1 MQRWGRVSQQ
11 IGNRVVA
18 QIEILAIL
26 TVAIAA
32 AHWLGNKPGGRMVGG
47 ALLVIIIVAV
57 LANLGVVPLAS
68 ENVPV
73 YNQLLG
79 TAAPVSI
86 FLLLLNARLGSLLS
100 AGGPMLAM
108 FAFAA
113 LGTVTGVLA
122 AGWFLGA
129 SEWMGEWYGPLSGM
143 FAATYI
149 GGGANF
155 NALALHY
162 DFMQSGNL
170 YAAAA
175 VADHVLTVIWI
186 AVLLVFPRLVGAL
199 LPTRDALAGVEVGT
213 ESAGRPDDRPAL
225 GDMAMLA
232 ALGLGAFVV
241 SNQLAV
247 WLAGVVGFDVPAILI
262 LTTLALLLAQTGP
275 VARLRG
281 AEVLGMYGAYLFL
294 AALAAYCEIA
304 ALRETGRI
312 GLLLMAFV
320 VILIAVHGVIVVLA
334 ARFTRQSPEVA
345 AVASATTVGGSTV
358 VLPLVERF
366 GRKDLLLPGI
376 VLGSLGNLLGTY
388 IGFML
393 VYALQL

>member
-1 MQRWGRVSQQ
+1 M
-11 IGNRVVA
+11 A

-26 TVAIAA
+26 TAAIAV
-32 AHWLGNKPGGRMVGG
+32 AHWLGKKPGGRIVGG
-47 ALLVIIIVAV
+47 ALLVIILVAA
-57 LANLGVVPLAS
+57 LANFGVVPLAS
-68 ENVPV
+68 ADVPV

-86 FLLLLNARLGSLLS
+86 FLLLLNARLASLMRV
-100 AGGPMLAM
+100 GGPMLIM
-108 FAFAA
+108 FAFAC
-113 LGTVTGVLA
+113 LGTIVGVLA
-122 AGWFLGA
+122 AGWLLNA
-129 SEWMGEWYGPLSGM
+129 SEWLGEWYGPLSGM

-186 AVLLVFPRLVGAL
+186 AALLVFPRVLAGV
-199 LPTRDALAGVEVGT
+199 LPTRDEF
-213 ESAGRPDDRPAL
+213 ESDSAGDGVDDDVDGRVDNPDERPAL
-225 GDMAMLA
+225 GDMVMLS
-232 ALGLGAFVV
+232 ALGLVAFVA
-241 SNQLAV
+241 SEQLGD
-247 WLAGVVGFDVPAILI
+247 WLTQVTGWDVPAILI
-262 LTTLALLLAQTGP
+262 LTTLALVLAQVDA

-304 ALRETGRI
+304 ALGETGRI

-320 VILIAVHGVIVVLA
+320 VILIAVHGAIVVLA
-334 ARFTRQSPEVA
+334 GRILRRSPEVV
-345 AVASATTVGGSTV
+345 AVTSATTVGGSTV

-388 IGFML
+388 IGFTM
-393 VYALQL
+393 VYALGS

>member
-1 MQRWGRVSQQ
+1 MQQL
-11 IGNRVVA
+11 
-18 QIEILAIL
+18 EILAVL
-26 TVAIAA
+26 TAAIAA
-32 AHWLGNKPGGRMVGG
+32 AHWLGSKPGGRVVGG
-47 ALLVIIIVAV
+47 ALLVIILVAA

-79 TAAPVSI
+79 TAAPTSI
-86 FLLLLNARLGSLLS
+86 FLLLLNARLASLLR

-113 LGTVTGVLA
+113 LGTIAGVLV
-122 AGWFLGA
+122 AGWLLDA
-129 SEWMGEWYGPLSGM
+129 SEWMGRWYGPLSGM

-175 VADHVLTVIWI
+175 VADHVLTVVWI
-186 AVLLVFPRLVGAL
+186 AVLLVFPRLVGAV
-199 LPTRDALAGVEVGT
+199 LPKRDVVT
-213 ESAGRPDDRPAL
+213 ESKRGRESAVRRDDRPAL
-225 GDMAMLA
+225 GDMAMLV
-232 ALGLGAFVV
+232 ALGLVAFVV
-241 SNQLAV
+241 SEQLAA
-247 WLAGVVGFDVPAILI
+247 WLGAVTGLDVPAILI
-262 LTTLALLLAQTGP
+262 LTTLALLLAQVGP
-275 VARLRG
+275 IARLRG

-294 AALAAYCEIA
+294 AALAAYCEVA

-320 VILIAVHGVIVVLA
+320 IILIAVHGAIVVLA
-334 ARFTRQSPEVA
+334 GRLMRQSPEVA

-388 IGFML
+388 IGFSM
-393 VYALQL
+393 VYALS

>member
-1 MQRWGRVSQQ
+1 MPQL
-11 IGNRVVA
+11 
-18 QIEILAIL
+18 EILAIL
-26 TVAIAA
+26 AATIAV

-47 ALLVIIIVAV
+47 ALLVIILVAA

-86 FLLLLNARLGSLLS
+86 FLLLLNARLASLLS
-100 AGGPMLAM
+100 AGGPMLVM

-113 LGTVTGVLA
+113 LGTVCGVLA
-122 AGWFLGA
+122 AGWLLGA
-129 SEWMGEWYGPLSGM
+129 SEWMGAWYAPLSGM

-186 AVLLVFPRLVGAL
+186 AILLVFPRLAGAV
-199 LPTRDALAGVEVGT
+199 LPKRDAVTTRVAGSEPDGK
-213 ESAGRPDDRPAL
+213 ADDRPAL
-225 GDMAMLA
+225 GDIVILA

-241 SNQLAV
+241 AEQLAA
-247 WLAGVVGFDVPAILI
+247 WSGHLLGIAVPSILI
-262 LTTLALLLAQTGP
+262 LTTLALALAQTAP

-294 AALAAYCEIA
+294 AALAAYCEVS
-304 ALRETGRI
+304 ALRDTGRI

-320 VILIAVHGVIVVLA
+320 IILIVVHGMFVVLA
-334 ARFTRQSPEVA
+334 GRFLRQSPEVA
-345 AVASATTVGGSTV
+345 AVASATTVGGATV

-376 VLGSLGNLLGTY
+376 VLGTLGNLLGTY
-388 IGFML
+388 IGFLL
-393 VYALQL
+393 VFALRL

>member
-1 MQRWGRVSQQ
+1 M
-11 IGNRVVA
+11 A

-26 TVAIAA
+26 TATIAV
-32 AHWLGNKPGGRMVGG
+32 AHWLGSKPGGRMVGG
-47 ALLVIIIVAV
+47 ALLVIILVAV

-68 ENVPV
+68 ANVPV

-86 FLLLLNARLGSLLS
+86 FLLLLNARLGSLLR

-108 FAFAA
+108 FGFAA
-113 LGTVTGVLA
+113 LGTIVGVLA
-122 AGWFLGA
+122 AGWLLGA
-129 SEWMGEWYGPLSGM
+129 AEWMGEWYGPLSGM
-143 FAATYI
+143 FTATYI

-175 VADHVLTVIWI
+175 VADHVLTVVWI
-186 AVLLVFPRLVGAL
+186 AVLLIFPRLVAGI
-199 LPTRDALAGVEVGT
+199 LPRRDIVSDVGAGVEH
-213 ESAGRPDDRPAL
+213 SPDADERPAL
-225 GDMAMLA
+225 GDLVMLL
-232 ALGLGAFVV
+232 ALGLAAFVI
-241 SNQLAV
+241 SEYLAG
-247 WLAGVVGFDVPAILI
+247 WLAAGLGVDVPSILI

-281 AEVLGMYGAYLFL
+281 AETLGMYGAYLFL
-294 AALAAYCEIA
+294 AALAAYCEVA
-304 ALRETGRI
+304 ALRETGTI

-320 VILIAVHGVIVVLA
+320 VILILVHGAVVVLA
-334 ARFTRQSPEVA
+334 GRLTRQSPEVV

-388 IGFML
+388 IGFAM
-393 VYALQL
+393 VHALQG

>member
-1 MQRWGRVSQQ
+1 M
-11 IGNRVVA
+11 A

-26 TVAIAA
+26 TATIAV
-32 AHWLGNKPGGRMVGG
+32 AHWLGSKPGGRMVGG
-47 ALLVIIIVAV
+47 ALLVIILVAV

-68 ENVPV
+68 ANVPV

-86 FLLLLNARLGSLLS
+86 FLLLLNARLGSLLR

-108 FAFAA
+108 FGFAA
-113 LGTVTGVLA
+113 LGTIVGVLA
-122 AGWFLGA
+122 AGWLLGA
-129 SEWMGEWYGPLSGM
+129 AEWMGEWYGPLSGM
-143 FAATYI
+143 FTATYI

-175 VADHVLTVIWI
+175 VADHVLTVVWI
-186 AVLLVFPRLVGAL
+186 AVLLIFPRLVAGI
-199 LPTRDALAGVEVGT
+199 LPRRDIVSDSGAGVEH
-213 ESAGRPDDRPAL
+213 SPDADERPAL
-225 GDMAMLA
+225 GDLVMLL
-232 ALGLGAFVV
+232 ALGLAAFVI
-241 SNQLAV
+241 SEYLAG
-247 WLAGVVGFDVPAILI
+247 WLAAGLGVDVPLILI

-281 AEVLGMYGAYLFL
+281 AETLGMYGAYLFL
-294 AALAAYCEIA
+294 AALAAYCEVA
-304 ALRETGRI
+304 ALRETGTI

-320 VILIAVHGVIVVLA
+320 VILILVHGAVVVLA
-334 ARFTRQSPEVA
+334 GRLTRQSPEVV

-388 IGFML
+388 IGFAM
-393 VYALQL
+393 VHALQG

>member
-1 MQRWGRVSQQ
+1 M
-11 IGNRVVA
+11 A

-26 TVAIAA
+26 TATIAV
-32 AHWLGNKPGGRMVGG
+32 AHWLGSNPGGRMVGG
-47 ALLVIIIVAV
+47 ALLVIILVAV

-68 ENVPV
+68 ANVPV

-86 FLLLLNARLGSLLS
+86 FLLLLNARLGSLLR

-108 FAFAA
+108 FGFAA
-113 LGTVTGVLA
+113 LGTIVGVLA
-122 AGWFLGA
+122 AGWLLGA
-129 SEWMGEWYGPLSGM
+129 AEWMGEWYGPLSGM
-143 FAATYI
+143 FTATYI

-175 VADHVLTVIWI
+175 VADHVLTVVWI
-186 AVLLVFPRLVGAL
+186 AVLLIFPRLVAGI
-199 LPTRDALAGVEVGT
+199 LPRRDIVSDSGAGVEH
-213 ESAGRPDDRPAL
+213 SPDADERPAL
-225 GDMAMLA
+225 GDLVMLL
-232 ALGLGAFVV
+232 ALGLAAFVI
-241 SNQLAV
+241 SEYLAG
-247 WLAGVVGFDVPAILI
+247 WLAAGLGVDVPSILI

-281 AEVLGMYGAYLFL
+281 AETLGMYGAYLFL
-294 AALAAYCEIA
+294 AALAAYCEVA
-304 ALRETGRI
+304 ALRETGTI

-320 VILIAVHGVIVVLA
+320 VILILVHGAVVVLA
-334 ARFTRQSPEVA
+334 GRLTRQSPEVV

-388 IGFML
+388 IGFAM
-393 VYALQL
+393 VHALQG

>member
-1 MQRWGRVSQQ
+1 KPGM
-11 IGNRVVA
+11 A

-26 TVAIAA
+26 TASIAA

-47 ALLVIIIVAV
+47 ALLVIILVAV
-57 LANLGVVPLAS
+57 LANFGVVPLAS

-86 FLLLLNARLGSLLS
+86 FLLLLNARLASLLS

-113 LGTVTGVLA
+113 LGTICGVLA
-122 AGWFLGA
+122 AGWLLGA
-129 SEWMGEWYGPLSGM
+129 SEWMGQWYGPLSGM

-175 VADHVLTVIWI
+175 VADHVLTVVWI
-186 AVLLVFPRLVGAL
+186 AVLLVFPRLVGVL
-199 LPTRDALAGVEVGT
+199 LPKRDALTDAESRT
-213 ESAGRPDDRPAL
+213 ESVGHTDDRPAL
-225 GDMAMLA
+225 GDMVMLA
-232 ALGLGAFVV
+232 ALGLVAFVV
-241 SNQLAV
+241 SEQLAA
-247 WLAGVVGFDVPAILI
+247 WLGALLGIDVPAILI

-294 AALAAYCEIA
+294 AALAAYCEVA
-304 ALRETGRI
+304 ALHETGRI

-320 VILIAVHGVIVVLA
+320 VILIAVHGTIIVLA
-334 ARFTRQSPEVA
+334 ARFMRQSPEVA

-388 IGFML
+388 IGFTL

>member
-1 MQRWGRVSQQ
+1 M
-11 IGNRVVA
+11 A

-26 TVAIAA
+26 TATIAV
-32 AHWLGNKPGGRMVGG
+32 AHWLGSNPGGRMVGG
-47 ALLVIIIVAV
+47 ALLVIILVAV

-68 ENVPV
+68 ANVPV

-86 FLLLLNARLGSLLS
+86 FLLLLNARLGSLLR

-108 FAFAA
+108 FGFAA
-113 LGTVTGVLA
+113 LGTIVGVLA
-122 AGWFLGA
+122 AGWLLGA
-129 SEWMGEWYGPLSGM
+129 AEWMGEWYGPLSGM
-143 FAATYI
+143 FTATYI

-175 VADHVLTVIWI
+175 VADHVLTVVWI
-186 AVLLVFPRLVGAL
+186 AVLLIFPRLVAGI
-199 LPTRDALAGVEVGT
+199 LPRRDIVSDVGAGVEH
-213 ESAGRPDDRPAL
+213 SPDADERPAL
-225 GDMAMLA
+225 GDLVMLL
-232 ALGLGAFVV
+232 ALGLAAFVI
-241 SNQLAV
+241 SEYLAG
-247 WLAGVVGFDVPAILI
+247 WLAAGLGVDVPSILI

-281 AEVLGMYGAYLFL
+281 AETLGMYGAYLFL
-294 AALAAYCEIA
+294 AALAAYCEVA
-304 ALRETGRI
+304 ALRETGTI

-320 VILIAVHGVIVVLA
+320 VILILVHGAVVVLA
-334 ARFTRQSPEVA
+334 GRLTRQSPEVV

-388 IGFML
+388 IGFAM
-393 VYALQL
+393 VHALQG

>member
-1 MQRWGRVSQQ
+1 M
-11 IGNRVVA
+11 A
-18 QIEILAIL
+18 QIEILAVL
-26 TVAIAA
+26 SGAIAA
-32 AHWLGNKPGGRMVGG
+32 SHWLGNKPGGRMVGG
-47 ALLVIIIVAV
+47 ALLVIILVAL

-68 ENVPV
+68 ADVPV

-79 TAAPVSI
+79 TAAPISI

-108 FAFAA
+108 FTFAA
-113 LGTVTGVLA
+113 LGTIVGVLV
-122 AGWFLGA
+122 AGWLLGA
-129 SEWMGEWYGPLSGM
+129 SDWMGEWYGPMSGM

-175 VADHVLTVIWI
+175 VADHVLTVVWI
-186 AVLLVFPRLVGAL
+186 AVLLVFPRLVGGL
-199 LPTRDALAGVEVGT
+199 LSKRDEVACGEARV
-213 ESAGRPDDRPAL
+213 ESAGRQDDRPAL
-225 GDMAMLA
+225 GDMVMLLALSLA
-232 ALGLGAFVV
+232 AFVI
-241 SNQLAV
+241 SEQLA
-247 WLAGVVGFDVPAILI
+247 AGLTQIVGWDVPAILI
-262 LTTLALLLAQTGP
+262 LTTLALLLAQTRA

-294 AALAAYCEIA
+294 AALAAYCEVA

-312 GLLLMAFV
+312 GLLLMVFV
-320 VILIAVHGVIVVLA
+320 AILILIHGTIVVLA
-334 ARFTRQSPEVA
+334 GRVLRQSPEVV

>member
-1 MQRWGRVSQQ
+1 KPGM
-11 IGNRVVA
+11 A

-26 TVAIAA
+26 TASIAA

-47 ALLVIIIVAV
+47 ALLVIILVAV

-73 YNQLLG
+73 YDQLLG

-86 FLLLLNARLGSLLS
+86 FLLLLNARLASLLR

-113 LGTVTGVLA
+113 LGTIAGVLV
-122 AGWFLGA
+122 AGWLLDA
-129 SEWMGEWYGPLSGM
+129 AEWMGQWYGPLSGM

-175 VADHVLTVIWI
+175 VADHVLTVVWI
-186 AVLLVFPRLVGAL
+186 AVLLIFPRLVGAV
-199 LPTRDALAGVEVGT
+199 LPKRDVVT
-213 ESAGRPDDRPAL
+213 EDERGRDSAIRRDDRPAL
-225 GDMAMLA
+225 GDMVMLV
-232 ALGLGAFVV
+232 ALGLVAFVA
-241 SNQLAV
+241 SAQLAA
-247 WLAGVVGFDVPAILI
+247 WLGGVAGFDVPAILI
-262 LTTLALLLAQTGP
+262 LTTLALLLAQVGP
-275 VARLRG
+275 IARLRG

-294 AALAAYCEIA
+294 AALAAYCEVA

-320 VILIAVHGVIVVLA
+320 VILIAVHGAIVVLA
-334 ARFTRQSPEVA
+334 GRLMRQSPEVA

-388 IGFML
+388 IGFSL
-393 VYALQL
+393 VYGLS

>member
-1 MQRWGRVSQQ
+1 M
-11 IGNRVVA
+11 A

-26 TVAIAA
+26 TAAIAA
-32 AHWLGNKPGGRMVGG
+32 AHWLGQKPGGRMVGG
-47 ALLVIIIVAV
+47 ALLVIILVAA

-68 ENVPV
+68 TKVPI

-86 FLLLLNARLGSLLS
+86 FLLLLNARLDSLLR

-108 FAFAA
+108 FGFAA
-113 LGTVTGVLA
+113 LGTILGVMV
-122 AGWFLGA
+122 AGWLLGA
-129 SEWMGEWYGPLSGM
+129 AEWMGEWYGPLSGM
-143 FAATYI
+143 FIATYI

-155 NALALHY
+155 NALALHF

-175 VADHVLTVIWI
+175 VADHVLTVVWI
-186 AVLLVFPRLVGAL
+186 AVLLIFPRLVAGILPKRDIFTDAGAGDGHS
-199 LPTRDALAGVEVGT
+199 PEADE
-213 ESAGRPDDRPAL
+213 RPAL
-225 GDMAMLA
+225 GDLVMLL
-232 ALGLGAFVV
+232 ALGLAAFVI
-241 SNQLAV
+241 SEHLAG
-247 WLAGVVGFDVPAILI
+247 WLAAGTGLDVPPILI

-281 AEVLGMYGAYLFL
+281 AETLGMYGAYLFL
-294 AALAAYCEIA
+294 AALAAYCEVA
-304 ALRETGRI
+304 ALRETGTI

-320 VILIAVHGVIVVLA
+320 VILILVHGAVVVLA
-334 ARFTRQSPEVA
+334 GRLTRQSPEIV

-388 IGFML
+388 IGFAM
-393 VYALQL
+393 VYALQS

>member
-1 MQRWGRVSQQ
+1 MT
-11 IGNRVVA
+11 

>member
-1 MQRWGRVSQQ
+1 MEQL
-11 IGNRVVA
+11 
-18 QIEILAIL
+18 EILAVL
-26 TVAIAA
+26 AAAIGA
-32 AHWLGNKPGGRMVGG
+32 AHWLGSKPGGRIVGG
-47 ALLVIIIVAV
+47 ALLVIILVAL
-57 LANLGVVPLAS
+57 LANFGVVPLAS

-86 FLLLLNARLGSLLS
+86 FLLLLNARLGSLHR
-100 AGGPMLAM
+100 AGWPMLAM

-113 LGTVTGVLA
+113 LGTVTGVIV
-122 AGWFLGA
+122 AGWLLGA
-129 SEWMGEWYGPLSGM
+129 STWMGEWYGPLSGM

-186 AVLLVFPRLVGAL
+186 AVLLVFPRLVGGL
-199 LPTRDALAGVEVGT
+199 LPKRDQGDDGETGFEA
-213 ESAGRPDDRPAL
+213 AGRADDRPAL
-225 GDMAMLA
+225 GDIVMLIALALVAFVASEYLA
-232 ALGLGAFVV
+232 AWLG
-241 SNQLAV
+241 
-247 WLAGVVGFDVPAILI
+247 GVFGFEVPAILI
-262 LTTLALLLAQTGP
+262 LTTLALLLAQARP

-294 AALAAYCEIA
+294 AALAAYCEVA
-304 ALRETGRI
+304 ALRETGST
-312 GLLLMAFV
+312 GLLLLAFV
-320 VILIAVHGVIVVLA
+320 TILIAVHGLIVVLA
-334 ARFTRQSPEVA
+334 ARCMRQSPEVA

-388 IGFML
+388 IGFGM
-393 VYALQL
+393 VYALGL

>member
-1 MQRWGRVSQQ
+1 M
-11 IGNRVVA
+11 A

-26 TVAIAA
+26 TASIAA

-47 ALLVIIIVAV
+47 ALLVIILVAV

-86 FLLLLNARLGSLLS
+86 FLLLLNARLASLLR

-113 LGTVTGVLA
+113 LGTIAGVLV
-122 AGWFLGA
+122 AGWLLDA
-129 SEWMGEWYGPLSGM
+129 PEWMGHWYGPLSGM

-162 DFMQSGNL
+162 DFMQTGNL

-175 VADHVLTVIWI
+175 VADHVLTVVWI
-186 AVLLVFPRLVGAL
+186 AVLLVFPRLVGAV
-199 LPTRDALAGVEVGT
+199 LPRRDVVT
-213 ESAGRPDDRPAL
+213 EGELGRQSEIRRDDRPAL
-225 GDMAMLA
+225 GDMAMLV
-232 ALGLGAFVV
+232 ALGLVAFVV
-241 SNQLAV
+241 SEQLAV
-247 WLAGVVGFDVPAILI
+247 WLGGVAGFDVPAILI
-262 LTTLALLLAQTGP
+262 LTTLALLLAQVGP
-275 VARLRG
+275 IARLRG

-294 AALAAYCEIA
+294 AALAAYCEVA

-312 GLLLMAFV
+312 GLLLLEFV
-320 VILIAVHGVIVVLA
+320 VILIAVHGAIVVLA
-334 ARFTRQSPEVA
+334 GRLMRQSPEAA

-366 GRKDLLLPGI
+366 GRKDLLMPGI

-388 IGFML
+388 IGFSM
-393 VYALQL
+393 VYALS

>member
-1 MQRWGRVSQQ
+1 M
-11 IGNRVVA
+11 A

-26 TVAIAA
+26 TASIAA

-47 ALLVIIIVAV
+47 ALLVIILVAV

-73 YNQLLG
+73 YDQLLG

-86 FLLLLNARLGSLLS
+86 FLLLLNARLASLLR

-113 LGTVTGVLA
+113 LGTIAGVLV
-122 AGWFLGA
+122 AGWLLDA
-129 SEWMGEWYGPLSGM
+129 AEWMGQWYGPLSGM

-175 VADHVLTVIWI
+175 VADHVLTVVWI
-186 AVLLVFPRLVGAL
+186 AVLLIFPRLVGAV
-199 LPTRDALAGVEVGT
+199 LPKRDVVT
-213 ESAGRPDDRPAL
+213 EDERGRDSAIRRDDRPAL
-225 GDMAMLA
+225 GDMVMLV
-232 ALGLGAFVV
+232 ALGLVAFVA
-241 SNQLAV
+241 SAQLAA
-247 WLAGVVGFDVPAILI
+247 WLGGVAGFDVPAILI
-262 LTTLALLLAQTGP
+262 LTTLALLLAQVGP
-275 VARLRG
+275 IARLRG

-294 AALAAYCEIA
+294 AALAAYCEVA

-320 VILIAVHGVIVVLA
+320 VILIAVHGAIVVLA
-334 ARFTRQSPEVA
+334 GRLMRQSPEVA

-388 IGFML
+388 IGFSL
-393 VYALQL
+393 VYGLS